1 MTYKIVLKSSN
12 KHMDRV
18 DNCLNTWL
26 SSLNYV
32 IITDKL
38 TGAANELSMSNSD
51 RYDSNEEKTVNFIN
65 YVQAH
70 PDQFNEDW
78 LVFIDDD
85 AILHSAL
92 FESIMPYLD
101 KNVLYGTN
109 MRGSYKKEP
118 ELNYPS
124 GGCGYFISPE
134 LIKKCKPMTIKGYGF
149 EDVCIGKW
157 LEENRVKVHDKYMNG
172 SIMIP
177 LKLNGWFPWQKHFT
191 TLTDKGESYIPQ
203 MLEELTEEDV
213 TILHKNVTNHYIRH
227 RKVMEFIYN
236 EIKKPQ

>member
-1 MTYKIVLKSSN
+1 MTYKIVLKSCS
-12 KHMDRV
+12 KHFDRV

-70 PDQFNEDW
+70 PNEFNEDW
-78 LVFIDDD
+78 LIFIDDD
-85 AILHSAL
+85 AILHSEL

-101 KNVLYGTN
+101 KNVVYGTN
-109 MRGSYKKEP
+109 MRGSYSKER

-134 LIKKCKPMTIKGYGF
+134 LIKKCKPMTVKGYGF
-149 EDVCIGKW
+149 EDVCMGKW
-157 LEENRVKVHDKYMNG
+157 LEENRVKIHDKYMIAN
-172 SIMIP
+172 IMIP
-177 LKLNGWFPWQKHFT
+177 LKLNGWFPWQKHFPA
-191 TLTDKGESYIPQ
+191 LTNKGESYIPQ

-227 RKVMEFIYN
+227 RKIMEFIYN